1 MKRKILLLTAIACVC
16 FGSICAQLPYSKM
29 LVLTNEELKEK
40 KFKYDSNK
48 NQYKMS
54 KTNRTNQ
61 TMNVLSA
68 IGGAS
73 ADIKPH
79 QEDYT
84 IVVQKGAGDKI
95 SSLSILFYNDDTFHN
110 IASWMA
116 ENDITPIETNS
127 GKLTVAKFNYENF
140 LVEMTTEVVSIK
152 TTTSNTFAKEKSF
165 DESYNVYTYTIYTGI
180 EPESKWH
187 TKEAQKKE
195 KDRLKGKKED
205 LDDLM

>member
-1 MKRKILLLTAIACVC
+1 MKRKALALCVSLFMV
-16 FGSICAQLPYSKM
+16 FGCAYAQLPYSKM
-29 LVLTNEELKEK
+29 LNLSNDELKEK
-40 KFKYDSNK
+40 SFKYDSNK

-68 IGGAS
+68 IGGAT
-73 ADIKPH
+73 ADMKPH

-95 SSLSILFYNDDTFHN
+95 SSLSILFYSDDTFHN
-110 IASWMA
+110 LATWMA
-116 ENDITPIETNS
+116 ENDIKPIETNS
-127 GKLTVAKFNYENF
+127 GKLTITKFNYDNKFIE
-140 LVEMTTEVVSIK
+140 LTTEVVGIK
-152 TTTSNTFAKEKSF
+152 TTTTNTFASAKSF
-165 DESYNVYTYTIYTGI
+165 DESYNIYTYTIYTDV

-187 TKEAQKKE
+187 TKEAKKKE
-195 KDRLKGKKED
+195 KNKLKGKKED

>member
-1 MKRKILLLTAIACVC
+1 MRKVLFLLAFLCIC
-16 FGSICAQLPYSKM
+16 FGNIHAELPYSKM
-29 LVLTNEELKEK
+29 LALSNEELKEK

-68 IGGAS
+68 IGGAT
-73 ADIKPH
+73 ADMKPH

-84 IVVQKGAGDKI
+84 IIVQKGANDKI
-95 SSLSILFYNDDTFHN
+95 SSLSILFFSDDTFHN
-110 IASWMA
+110 LATWMA
-116 ENDITPIETNS
+116 ENDITPLETNS
-127 GKLTVAKFNYENF
+127 GKLTIARFNFEDYQ
-140 LVEMTTEVVSIK
+140 VELTTEVVSVK
-152 TTTSNTFAKEKSF
+152 TTTRNTFAKEKSF
-165 DESYNVYTYTIYTGI
+165 DESYNIYTYTIYTGI
-180 EPESKWH
+180 EPDSKWH